1 MKGYISGATGFLGTM
16 LASHLVGK
24 NCSLTLAGRNVEK
37 LKELR
42 TELLRQAID
51 PNLSIDT
58 HVLDFTEPASI
69 SQQLETLNG
78 NSFDWCINAIGVQ
91 GTVNPDLN
99 LTHTDYAQNLAIN
112 LLSPIEFTR
121 WFTKQ
126 FLREKHGKIIHFSG
140 GGSSNARPYF
150 SPYAISKA
158 ALARYIENT
167 AYELQDQNIQLFS
180 ISPGLMPSKMLKDSL
195 IRPKYL
201 QESQVEIITT
211 VLNNHADYDGRKI
224 LELVDFLLSGSADVC
239 SGKMVSAQWD
249 NWVEWPNHLDEMKN
263 SDLYT
268 LRRITGRDR
277 GHVWGDL

>member
-1 MKGYISGATGFLGTM
+1 MKGYISGATGFLGRM
-16 LASHLVGK
+16 LAFHFIAR

-37 LKELR
+37 LEELR
-42 TELLRQAID
+42 TELLLRTVD
-51 PNLSIDT
+51 PNVSIDT
-58 HVLDFTEPASI
+58 HVLDFAQPASI

-78 NSFDWCINAIGVQ
+78 NTFDWCINAIGVQ

-99 LTHTDYAQNLAIN
+99 LTYKDYAQNLAIN

-121 WFTKQ
+121 WFAKQ
-126 FLREKHGKIIHFSG
+126 FLRIDNGKIIHFSG

-167 AYELQDQNIQLFS
+167 AYELQDQNIQLFL

-195 IRPKYL
+195 IRPEYL
-201 QESQVEIITT
+201 QESQVELITT
-211 VLNNHADYDGRKI
+211 ALNDYADYDGRKI
-224 LELVDFLLSGSADVC
+224 LDLVDFLLSGSADVC

-249 NWVEWPNHLDEMKN
+249 NWAEWPNHLDEMKD

-268 LRRITGRDR
+268 LRRIIGRDR